1 MSSVGERNLIL
12 NLHKRYV
19 DRPPQNDA
27 GEGQRLTIINPSNNP
42 SQRFKDDAEFI
53 HSLFDLYGNDAH
65 SFLRGLPEAAARG
78 FLLWRK
84 TLLLESGDPRYF
96 QLPDV
101 PEIKETF
108 EQYVTSVD
116 ESLQDY
122 YTQHN
127 INIPL

>member
-1 MSSVGERNLIL
+1 MSSVGEHNLII
-12 NLHKRYV
+12 NLHQRYV
-19 DRPPQNDA
+19 DRPHQNDA
-27 GEGQRLTIINPSNNP
+27 GEAQRLTIINPSNNP

-53 HSLFDLYGNDAH
+53 HSLFELYGNEAH

-108 EQYVTSVD
+108 EQYVIPAD
-116 ESLQDY
+116 ETLQYY
-122 YTQHN
+122 YTQRN
-127 INIPL
+127 INIPE